1 MSEQEEKIVLSR
13 SDLYLVMESYRNNIA
28 LNTTLIEQQKQI
40 LLLQNDILDK
50 QQDLADK
57 LRDITTNG
65 VKLLEKQEEV
75 LNKTVESSKSF
86 VSCAGEISNKEAKL
100 LDQQTKLDTAITT
113 FKNDVVNSM
122 KTDRMAC
129 AQDHASLKNTIRLII
144 GTFGVITLSA
154 LGLAAAIFARLRDLD
169 DIDKTL
175 DAINKILP
183 EILKKLGGQ

>member
-40 LLLQNDILDK
+40 LLLQNDIIDK

-57 LRDITTNG
+57 LKDITING
-65 VKLLEKQEEV
+65 TKLLEKQEEV
-75 LNKTVESSKSF
+75 LNKTVESSKAF
-86 VSCAGEISNKEAKL
+86 VSCAGEISTKEGKILEAQAH
-100 LDQQTKLDTAITT
+100 LDNAINS
-113 FKNDVVNSM
+113 FKNDVLVSM
-122 KTDRMAC
+122 KSDRMAC
-129 AQDHASLKNTIRLII
+129 SQDHSSLKNTIKLII

-154 LGLAAAIFARLRDLD
+154 LGLAATIFSRLRDLD

-175 DAINKILP
+175 STINKILP
-183 EILKKLGGQ
+183 EILKKLGG